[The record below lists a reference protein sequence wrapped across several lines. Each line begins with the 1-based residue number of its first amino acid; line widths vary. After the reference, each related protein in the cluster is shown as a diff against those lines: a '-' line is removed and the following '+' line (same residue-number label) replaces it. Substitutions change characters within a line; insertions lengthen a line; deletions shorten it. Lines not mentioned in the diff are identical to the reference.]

1 MNAIELREALREQ
14 AAIARELLGV
24 AEGAPDDPPSG
35 AHDVSDEDR
44 GANED
49 RAVRLAELVVALDD
63 RLRDLD
69 LQAFLTRA
77 ADAAGLSAD
86 LGADDTPPGPALQR
100 WTIEMGAVAGL
111 GADCAFDA
119 LIANLHGPA
128 VMLGLLVQRG
138 APGGATSEAVDVDAA
153 LALGRCS

>member
-1 MNAIELREALREQ
+1 M
-14 AAIARELLGV
+14 
-24 AEGAPDDPPSG
+24 
-35 AHDVSDEDR
+35 
-44 GANED
+44 
-49 RAVRLAELVVALDD
+49 RLAELVVALDD
-63 RLRDLD
+63 RLRNLD

-77 ADAAGLSAD
+77 ADAAELSAD

-111 GADCAFDA
+111 GADCAFDV

-138 APGGATSEAVDVDAA
+138 APGGATSETVDVDAA
-153 LALGRCS
+153 LALGRSLVRRSRREHGRIASACVVAVGGRSRPCAARRGRRRGPRRRSTAS

>member
-1 MNAIELREALREQ
+1 MTAMQLRNALREQ
-14 AAIARELLGV
+14 AAVARDLLGV
-24 AEGAPDDPPSG
+24 AEGAPDEPASG
-35 AHDVSDEDR
+35 AHDITDEDR
-44 GANED
+44 RANED

-77 ADAAGLSAD
+77 ADTAELSAD

-100 WTIEMGAVAGL
+100 WTIEMGAVTGL
-111 GADCAFDA
+111 GGDCAFDV

-128 VMLGLLVQRG
+128 VMLDLLVQRG
-138 APGGATSEAVDVDAA
+138 APGGATSETVDVDAA